1 MGISDLRI
9 PFLNNFLQLSMD
21 NQDTH
26 TYSSFLNENRKE
38 LAILLLLGALAGA
51 AYYFF
56 SFSQPAQIK
65 PFEEKGVLDLYQI
78 TVNDY
83 QMERKKWKL
92 KGQRALI
99 SEKSKRMRIEQVKI
113 WVYAQDNSSA
123 KSSADHSETE
133 NFSSQMVDLVIT
145 ADQGLIERHDNRV
158 TLSGNVVML
167 RDDGSEVFTETA
179 IYDAKKDTL
188 TIPKPLRIIREGHTM
203 RGSGLIYQISTGKLN
218 LKNPLLLRHDGAAEN
233 E

>member
-1 MGISDLRI
+1 
-9 PFLNNFLQLSMD
+9 MD

-56 SFSQPAQIK
+56 SFSQPAEIK

-92 KGQRALI
+92 KGQRAI
-99 SEKSKRMRIEQVKI
+99 VSEKSKRMRIEQVKI
-113 WVYAQDNSSA
+113 WVYAQDNSTA

-133 NFSSQMVDLVIT
+133 NFSSQMVDLVI
-145 ADQGLIERHDNRV
+145 
-158 TLSGNVVML
+158 
-167 RDDGSEVFTETA
+167 
-179 IYDAKKDTL
+179 
-188 TIPKPLRIIREGHTM
+188 
-203 RGSGLIYQISTGKLN
+203 
-218 LKNPLLLRHDGAAEN
+218 
-233 E
+233 